1 MAIFVPYK
9 PPARHQAADASGPEA
24 RPHTPPPPPPPAP
37 ESGKYIHAN
46 WSRCPHCF
54 ISISTIGTEPPTV
67 CPYCRRA
74 LDQTEEYRLEAEAVE
89 PPSKEE
95 VAQRIHNIYH
105 KPHIIIAC
113 ILGAIAIFILGWAV
127 EEQLRSIT
135 DFWYKGWLIASYSIV
150 AGLFVITRFLFAAF
164 YRAPRDVGFE
174 PTVTVLVPC
183 FNEGEAIRK
192 TIERI
197 FSSGYPESKL
207 EVVCVNDGSKDDSLQ
222 HMLAAQTR
230 HPHLIVV
237 NFEKNRGLCHGW
249 GVGTFLARGEF
260 MVCVDSDTF
269 VFPGSLH
276 KLMQGFID
284 PSVGGISGHCDIEN
298 ADVNTLTRL
307 QDVRYYFSYKI
318 MKAAESVFG
327 VVSCLPGCFS
337 AYRRTCVLAVMDKW
351 INATV
356 LGEHGNFADDR
367 SLTNQILRDYRIV
380 YDDEALAT
388 TICPENWKQYV
399 KQQARW
405 ERSYLREI
413 WKTGKFIWRKHPIPA
428 LSWYAMMW
436 MPLLEPF
443 VMLQALVFI
452 PLRAFIDAAPT
463 FEANLKAW
471 KLGQTQAQLQGMP
484 LKHGFMGALA
494 DKLDYSI
501 FKAVFSWEAL
511 LGLGLGIAA
520 LWFSRRA
527 ALEQR
532 NEDKGKYWDPTPGY
546 VLLAAAFGFFIWKAV
561 VAFSDPQVLF
571 ATLSPTFLW
580 ALVKSATFLC
590 IVGVV
595 MICTAW
601 FAAPMRGARRWAAR
615 ILAAL
620 YILYLVWK
628 TGVVMPANLEDGNVN
643 MYIYSL
649 TQALLVPRT
658 FIIGVMSIT
667 AVWSLHFLATTGRHW
682 WKAGFAF
689 TLSYIVFFSWQIYWA
704 LFTIRGKAWGTRG

>member
-1 MAIFVPYK
+1 MALFVPYK
-9 PPARHQAADASGPEA
+9 PQQRHPTFPTIPASQTAPAPTSNR
-24 RPHTPPPPPPPAP
+24 PPPPSAAG
-37 ESGKYIHAN
+37 SLVHAH

-54 ISISTIGTEPPTV
+54 ISISTIGTDPPTV

-74 LDQTEEYRLEAEAVE
+74 LDQTEEDRPLAEAVE
-89 PPSKEE
+89 PPSEDE
-95 VAQRIHNIYH
+95 VKQRIHNIYH
-105 KPHIIIAC
+105 RPHIIIAGL
-113 ILGAIAIFILGWAV
+113 LGAIAIFILGWAV

-164 YRAPRDVGFE
+164 YHAPRDVGYE

-197 FSSGYPESKL
+197 FSSGYPEEKL
-207 EVVCVNDGSKDDSLQ
+207 EVVCVNDGSKDDSLV

-230 HPHLIVV
+230 HPHLVVV

-367 SLTNQILRDYRIV
+367 SLTNQILRDYKII

-388 TICPENWKQYV
+388 TICPENWRQYIR
-399 KQQARW
+399 QQARW

-413 WKTGKFIWRKHPIPA
+413 WKTGKFIWRKHPVPA

-436 MPLLEPF
+436 MPLVEPF
-443 VMLQALVFI
+443 VMLQALLYI
-452 PLRAFIDAAPT
+452 PVNAYFNAFSAYET
-463 FEANLKAW
+463 NLQAW
-471 KLGQTQAQLQGMP
+471 TAGRTQALIQGTI
-484 LKHGFMGALA
+484 LKNGFMGALT

-501 FKAVFSWEAL
+501 FRAILSPEAM
-511 LGLGLGIAA
+511 LGFGLVIAA
-520 LWFSRRA
+520 LWFTRRA
-527 ALEQR
+527 AQEKSGHW
-532 NEDKGKYWDPTPGY
+532 NPVPGY
-546 VLLAAAFGFFIWKAV
+546 ILIAATFGFFIWKAI
-561 VAFSDPQVLF
+561 AIFADPVLLF
-571 ATLSPTFLW
+571 ATLPSELVV
-580 ALVKSATFLC
+580 ALAQSATFLC
-590 IVGVV
+590 VIAATI
-595 MICTAW
+595 MLASW
-601 FAAPMRGARRWAAR
+601 FTAPMRGAHLWTSR
-615 ILAAL
+615 AL
-620 YILYLVWK
+620 IVLFLLYLAWK
-628 TGVVMPANLEDGNVN
+628 TGAVMPANLEPGNVN
-643 MYIYSL
+643 MTVYAL

-658 FIIGVMSIT
+658 FLIGVMAIT
-667 AVWSLHFLATTGRHW
+667 AVWSLHFLATTGRRW
-682 WKAGFAF
+682 WRAGFAF
-689 TLSYIVFFSWQIYWA
+689 TLSYILFFSWQIYWA
-704 LFTIRGKAWGTRG
+704 LYTIRGKAWGTRG

>member
-1 MAIFVPYK
+1 MALFVPYK
-9 PPARHQAADASGPEA
+9 PPAKEQKEPAPAAA
-24 RPHTPPPPPPPAP
+24 PPPPPPPGGG
-37 ESGKYIHAN
+37 EYVHAH
-46 WSRCPHCF
+46 WSRCAKCF
-54 ISISTIGTEPPTV
+54 VSVSTLGTDPPTV
-67 CPYCRRA
+67 CPYCGGA
-74 LDQTEEYRLEAEAVE
+74 LDQTDEYRPLAEAVQ
-89 PPSKEE
+89 PPSQEE
-95 VAQRIHNIYH
+95 VDQRIYNIYH
-105 KPHIIIAC
+105 RPHIIIAG

-164 YRAPRDVGFE
+164 YRAPREVGFE

-197 FSSGYPESKL
+197 FSSGYPEAKL
-207 EVVCVNDGSKDDSLQ
+207 EVVCVNDGSKDDSLV

-230 HPHLIVV
+230 HPHLVVV

-356 LGEHGNFADDR
+356 MGEHGNFADDR
-367 SLTNQILRDYRIV
+367 SLTNQILRDYRII

-388 TICPENWKQYV
+388 TICPENWKQYI

-413 WKTGKFIWRKHPIPA
+413 WKTGKFIWRKHPVPA

-436 MPLLEPF
+436 MPLVEPF
-443 VMLQALVFI
+443 VMLQALAYI
-452 PLRAFIDAAPT
+452 PIKTF
-463 FEANLKAW
+463 FEAIPAYRDNLQAW
-471 KLGQTQAQLQGMP
+471 TTGRAQALLSGSP
-484 LKHGFMGALA
+484 VKHGFMGAIA

-501 FKAVFSWEAL
+501 FRAFLSPEAL
-511 LGLGLGIAA
+511 LAAGLATAA
-520 LWFSRRA
+520 LWFARRT
-527 ALEQR
+527 ALERQ
-532 NEDKGKYWDPTPGY
+532 NPESHWNPVPGHI
-546 VLLAAAFGFFIWKAV
+546 LLAASFGFFAWKAV
-561 VAFSDPQVLF
+561 VAFADPQTLA
-571 ATLSPTFLW
+571 ATLSPALLW
-580 ALVKSATFLC
+580 ALATSATFLC
-590 IVGVV
+590 AVGVV
-595 MICTAW
+595 SVIVAW
-601 FAAPMRGARRWAAR
+601 FNAPMRGPSL
-615 ILAAL
+615 LASRAL
-620 YILYLVWK
+620 AVLFLAYLAWK
-628 TGVVMPANLEDGNVN
+628 TGSVMPADLEPGNVN
-643 MYIYSL
+643 LTIYAIA
-649 TQALLVPRT
+649 QALLVPRT
-658 FIIGVMSIT
+658 FLIGVMSIT
-667 AVWSLHFLATTGRHW
+667 AVWSLHFLATTGRRW

-689 TLSYIVFFSWQIYWA
+689 TISYIVFFSWQIYWA
-704 LFTIRGKAWGTRG
+704 LYTIKGKAWGTRG

>member
-1 MAIFVPYK
+1 MALFVPYK
-9 PPARHQAADASGPEA
+9 PSAERESPHLTATPRQTATSFPSA
-24 RPHTPPPPPPPAP
+24 RPRPGAKTVTAH
-37 ESGKYIHAN
+37 

-54 ISISTIGTEPPTV
+54 ISISTIGTDPPTV

-74 LDQTEEYRLEAEAVE
+74 LDQTVETRPMADAVK

-105 KPHIIIAC
+105 RPHMILAC
-113 ILGAIAIFILGWAV
+113 VLGAIAILILGWAV
-127 EEQLRSIT
+127 VEQLKSL
-135 DFWYKGWLIASYSIV
+135 DEFWYKNRLIAFYSII
-150 AGLFVITRFLFAAF
+150 AGLFVITRFIFAAF
-164 YRAPRDVGFE
+164 YRAPREVGFE

-197 FSSGYPESKL
+197 FSSGYPNEKL
-207 EVVCVNDGSKDDSLQ
+207 EVVCVNDGSKDDSLV

-230 HPHLIVV
+230 HPHLVVV

-276 KLMQGFID
+276 KLMQGFVD

-298 ADVNTLTRL
+298 ANVNTLTRL

-367 SLTNQILRDYRIV
+367 SLTNQILRDYRII
-380 YDDEALAT
+380 YDDQALAT
-388 TICPENWKQYV
+388 TICPENWKQYI

-413 WKTGKFIWRKHPIPA
+413 WKTGKFIWRKHPVPA

-436 MPLLEPF
+436 MPIVEPF
-443 VMLQALVFI
+443 VMLEALVILPVQAFLKI
-452 PLRAFIDAAPT
+452 PGQYAAN
-463 FEANLKAW
+463 FKAW
-471 KLGQTQAQLQGMP
+471 EAGRKKAELAGADLSA
-484 LKHGFMGALA
+484 GFMGDAVSKMGYSILRAVMSPEAILAISLVFATLILFRRETADPRRSHTPGTILALA
-494 DKLDYSI
+494 TFAAFAAQATLLLRNVPLLLETVNADYI
-501 FKAVFSWEAL
+501 MAVFS
-511 LGLGLGIAA
+511 
-520 LWFSRRA
+520 SS
-527 ALEQR
+527 
-532 NEDKGKYWDPTPGY
+532 
-546 VLLAAAFGFFIWKAV
+546 VCLAAAGLVAIPASFFLEGAHGSRRWGGWGLVFLLLLFLFWK
-561 VAFSDPQVLF
+561 
-571 ATLSPTFLW
+571 
-580 ALVKSATFLC
+580 
-590 IVGVV
+590 
-595 MICTAW
+595 TAW
-601 FAAPMRGARRWAAR
+601 
-615 ILAAL
+615 
-620 YILYLVWK
+620 
-628 TGVVMPANLEDGNVN
+628 VMPPDMEAANIILPVFYLSE
-643 MYIYSL
+643 
-649 TQALLVPRT
+649 ALLVPRT
-658 FIIGVMSIT
+658 FLIGVMAIT
-667 AVWSLHFLATTGRHW
+667 AVWSLHFLATTGRRW
-682 WKAGFAF
+682 WRAGFAF
-689 TLSYIVFFSWQIYWA
+689 TISYILFFSWQIYWA
-704 LFTIRGKAWGTRG
+704 MYTIRGKAWGTRG

>member
-1 MAIFVPYK
+1 MALFVPYK
-9 PPARHQAADASGPEA
+9 PPHRHPTADASDAQAKPA
-24 RPHTPPPPPPPAP
+24 APIPPPPPPGTG
-37 ESGKYIHAN
+37 EFVHAH
-46 WSRCPHCF
+46 WSRCPHCL

-74 LDQTEEYRLEAEAVE
+74 LDQTEEYRLLAEKME
-89 PPSKEE
+89 PPSEEE
-95 VAQRIHNIYH
+95 VKQRIHNIYH
-105 KPHIIIAC
+105 RPHIIFAC
-113 ILGAIAIFILGWAV
+113 LLGAIAVFILGWAV

-135 DFWYKGWLIASYSIV
+135 DFWYKGWLIAIYSIV
-150 AGLFVITRFLFAAF
+150 AGLFVITRFIFAAF

-207 EVVCVNDGSKDDSLQ
+207 EVVCVNDGSKDDSLK

-230 HPHLIVV
+230 HPHLVVV

-269 VFPGSLH
+269 VFPGSLR

-318 MKAAESVFG
+318 MKAAESIFG

-367 SLTNQILRDYRIV
+367 SLTNQILRDYRII

-388 TICPENWKQYV
+388 TICPENWRQYIR
-399 KQQARW
+399 QQARW

-413 WKTGKFIWRKHPIPA
+413 WKTGKFIWRKHPFPA

-436 MPLLEPF
+436 MPLVEPF
-443 VMLQALVFI
+443 VMLQALVYI
-452 PLRAFIDAAPT
+452 PAKTFMDAVPAYK
-463 FEANLKAW
+463 ANLQAW
-471 KLGQTQAQLQGMP
+471 TVGRTQALLQGTQ
-484 LKHGFMGALA
+484 LKHGFMGAIS

-501 FKAVFSWEAL
+501 FKAILTPEAL
-511 LGLGLGIAA
+511 LAVGLTIAA
-520 LWFSRRA
+520 LFFARRA

-532 NEDKGKYWDPTPGY
+532 KGEEGRHWNPVPGHI
-546 VLLAAAFGFFIWKAV
+546 LLAAGFGFFIWKAV
-561 VAFSDPQVLF
+561 YAFSEPQVLL
-571 ATLSPTFLW
+571 AALSPSFLW
-580 ALVKSATFLC
+580 ALMKSATFLC
-590 IVGVV
+590 TIATVV
-595 MICTAW
+595 LGTAW
-601 FAAPMRGARRWAAR
+601 FTSPMRGLRLWTARL
-615 ILAAL
+615 LA
-620 YILYLVWK
+620 ILYCAYLAWK
-628 TGVVMPANLEDGNVN
+628 TGMVMPANLEPGNVN
-643 MYIYSL
+643 MTVYAI

-667 AVWSLHFLATTGRHW
+667 AVWSLHFLATTGRKW

-689 TLSYIVFFSWQIYWA
+689 TISYIVFFSWQIYWA
-704 LFTIRGKAWGTRG
+704 LYTIRGKAWGTRG

>member
-1 MAIFVPYK
+1 MALFVPYK
-9 PPARHQAADASGPEA
+9 PPHSHPSDDPSDVEA
-24 RPHTPPPPPPPAP
+24 RPAPPPPPPPP
-37 ESGKYIHAN
+37 PGSGEFVHIHK
-46 WSRCPHCF
+46 SRCPHCL
-54 ISISTIGTEPPTV
+54 ISVRSHGTEPPTV
-67 CPYCRRA
+67 CPYCSRA
-74 LDQTEEYRLEAEAVE
+74 LDQTEEYQPLADAVE
-89 PPSKEE
+89 PPTKEE
-95 VAQRIHNIYH
+95 VDQRIHDIYH
-105 KPHIIIAC
+105 RPHIIIAY
-113 ILGAIAIFILGWAV
+113 ILGAIAVAILGWAV
-127 EEQLRSIT
+127 EEQLRSLT
-135 DFWYKGWLIASYSIV
+135 DFWYKHWFIASYSIV
-150 AGLFVITRFLFAAF
+150 AGLFVITRFIFAAF
-164 YRAPRDVGFE
+164 YRAPPDVGFE

-183 FNEGEAIRK
+183 YKEGEAIRK

-207 EVVCVNDGSKDDSLQ
+207 EVVCVNDGSKDDSLD

-230 HPHLIVV
+230 HPHLVV
-237 NFEKNRGLCHGW
+237 VDFEENRGLCHGW

-284 PSVGGISGHCDIEN
+284 PTVGGISGHCDIEN

-356 LGEHGNFADDR
+356 LGKHGNFADDR
-367 SLTNQILRDYRIV
+367 SLTNQILRDYQIK
-380 YDDEALAT
+380 YDDQALAT

-436 MPLLEPF
+436 MPLVEPF
-443 VMLQALVFI
+443 VMLQALVYI
-452 PLRAFIDAAPT
+452 PVKAYLDARPAYDANFRAWTA
-463 FEANLKAW
+463 
-471 KLGQTQAQLQGMP
+471 GRTQALLQGSH
-484 LKHGFMGALA
+484 LKNGFMGSLD

-501 FKAVFSWEAL
+501 FKAILTPEAL
-511 LGLGLGIAA
+511 LGLGLSIAA
-520 LWFSRRA
+520 LWFARRGSVE
-527 ALEQR
+527 LRKGEQ
-532 NEDKGKYWDPTPGY
+532 GKYWNPIPGY
-546 VLLAAAFGFFIWKAV
+546 ILMAAGFGFFIWKAV
-561 VAFSDPQVLF
+561 AAFSDTSVLF
-571 ATLSPTFLW
+571 ATLSPSFLW
-580 ALVKSATFLC
+580 ALAKSATFLC
-590 IVGVV
+590 TIGVVIVGA
-595 MICTAW
+595 AW
-601 FAAPMRGARRWAAR
+601 FTSPMRGVRLWTARALV
-615 ILAAL
+615 IL
-620 YILYLVWK
+620 YIVYLAWK
-628 TGVVMPANLEDGNVN
+628 TGAVMPANLEPGNVN
-643 MYIYSL
+643 MTIYAL

-667 AVWSLHFLATTGRHW
+667 AVWSLHFLATTGRRW

-689 TLSYIVFFSWQIYWA
+689 TISYIVFFSWQIYWA
-704 LFTIRGKAWGTRG
+704 LCTISGKKWGTRG

>member
-1 MAIFVPYK
+1 MALFVPYK
-9 PPARHQAADASGPEA
+9 PPHSHRDGVVPDAEA
-24 RPHTPPPPPPPAP
+24 KPVPPPQQPPPSPDS
-37 ESGKYIHAN
+37 ETVVHAH
-46 WSRCPHCF
+46 WSRCPQCF

-74 LDQTEEYRLEAEAVE
+74 LDQTEEYRPLAEKME
-89 PPSKEE
+89 PPSEEE
-95 VAQRIHNIYH
+95 VRQRIHNIYH
-105 KPHIIIAC
+105 RPHIILAC
-113 ILGAIAIFILGWAV
+113 LLGAIAIFILGWAV

-197 FSSGYPESKL
+197 FSSGYPEAKL
-207 EVVCVNDGSKDDSLQ
+207 EVVCVNDGSKDDSLM

-230 HPHLIVV
+230 HPHLVVV

-367 SLTNQILRDYRIV
+367 SLTNQILRDYRII

-388 TICPENWKQYV
+388 TICPENWRQYIR
-399 KQQARW
+399 QQARW

-413 WKTGKFIWRKHPIPA
+413 WKTGKFIWRKHPVPA

-436 MPLLEPF
+436 MPLVEPF

-452 PLRAFIDAAPT
+452 PARAFIDAIPAYK
-463 FEANLKAW
+463 ANLQAW
-471 KLGQTQAQLQGMP
+471 TVGRSQALLQGAQV
-484 LKHGFMGALA
+484 KHGFMGAIA

-501 FKAVFSWEAL
+501 IKAVCTPEAL
-511 LGLGLGIAA
+511 LAAGLVIAA
-520 LWFSRRA
+520 LWFARRA
-527 ALEQR
+527 AMEQR
-532 NEDKGKYWDPTPGY
+532 DNDNGRYWNPVPGY
-546 VLLAAAFGFFIWKAV
+546 ILLAAAYGFFIWKAI
-561 VAFSDPQVLF
+561 VAFADSQVLF
-571 ATLSPTFLW
+571 ATLSPSFIATL
-580 ALVKSATFLC
+580 LKSATFLC
-590 IVGVV
+590 AIAIVVLG
-595 MICTAW
+595 TAC
-601 FAAPMRGARRWAAR
+601 FTSFMRGVRLWMSRL
-615 ILAAL
+615 LA
-620 YILYLVWK
+620 ILYCVYLAWK
-628 TGVVMPANLEDGNVN
+628 TGMVMPANLEPGNVN
-643 MYIYSL
+643 MTIYAI

-667 AVWSLHFLATTGRHW
+667 AVWSLHFLATTGRRW

-704 LFTIRGKAWGTRG
+704 LYTIRGKAWGTRG